1 MLTND
6 SQMLTI
12 GIVVATNVPMR
23 VSPATPVRTMAVL
36 ANAALIEKAR
46 RLCFEAWWCKQGV
59 RISSSIAV
67 SEPISFTAVV
77 RDFPKRSC
85 SS

>member
-23 VSPATPVRTMAVL
+23 VSPATPARTMAVL

-46 RLCFEAWWCKQGV
+46 RLCFQAW
-59 RISSSIAV
+59 
-67 SEPISFTAVV
+67 
-77 RDFPKRSC
+77 
-85 SS
+85 

>member
-6 SQMLTI
+6 SQTLTMD
-12 GIVVATNVPMR
+12 IVVATNVPVR
-23 VSPATPVRTMAVL
+23 VSPATPARTMAVL
-36 ANAALIEKAR
+36 ANAAVIEKAR
-46 RLCFEAWWCKQGV
+46 PLCFEAWWRKQGA
-59 RISSSIAV
+59 RISLSIAV
-67 SEPISFTAVV
+67 SEPISFTAIV